1 MLSARDKKRKQRK
14 KRNKKQN
21 AKRWKKKQLINKLK
35 IIFNP
40 GVEMP
45 TEQPTYSIDDS
56 PSLLQFAYPLSIGWD
71 EDEKAFICELNS
83 FDMQVHAVDWQAALD
98 LGREAQ
104 RWLIELYQTRNYELP
119 SL

>member
-1 MLSARDKKRKQRK
+1 MLFANAKKRKPKR

-21 AKRWKKKQLINKLK
+21 AKRWKNKQLINKLK
-35 IIFNP
+35 KAFNP

-45 TEQPTYSIDDS
+45 TEQATYSVDDS
-56 PSLLQFAYPLSIGWD
+56 PTVLQYAYPLSIGWD
-71 EDEKAFICELNS
+71 EEEKAFICELNS
-83 FDMQVHAVDWQAALD
+83 FDMQVHSTGWQSALD